1 MLEMW
6 NGGFLDYGIIL
17 LSALKCPLEK
27 RHFLNVL
34 QPLHT
39 NQIMADNDGSA
50 NQITAFA

>member
-1 MLEMW
+1 MIEMW

-39 NQIMADNDGSA
+39 NNQIMADSGQWLS
-50 NQITAFA
+50 Q